1 MVITDKKLTKY
12 IKSVVV
18 AFVKNSKKC
27 CRSLMANELGF
38 LCNIKE

>member
-18 AFVKNSKKC
+18 TFAKNSKKKL
-27 CRSLMANELGF
+27 SVVNGE
-38 LCNIKE
+38 

>member
-18 AFVKNSKKC
+18 TFAKKKVKKMSVVNG
-27 CRSLMANELGF
+27 E
-38 LCNIKE
+38 